1 MQFQSLSFEQFGS
14 GSFLKE
20 YLNGNPLLSEFYS
33 YFPLQDNTLG
43 SLANKKIT
51 SLEHTFRGDRSEIVA
66 ALKLFHTTLGI
77 EDNQKEVRDSL
88 LQNDSYCVVTGQQL
102 SWYGGPLYT
111 FLKLMSAILKAR
123 ELTKSTGKTIIPV
136 FWLADEDHDY
146 DEINV
151 SHWYEWNRL
160 LEHQEPLHHELL
172 HSVVSHTFVN
182 NAKDGVL
189 NGQNSERGK
198 PVSQI
203 IGDVEEFK
211 NQLLNLLKREY
222 LQHPIP
228 KTSSN
233 EDSESFFRV
242 DAHVKEAFECIASS
256 YNPNATHA
264 QNFAQWI
271 LKVFPNEGILI
282 AGSHDPALKAHL
294 KPVIQEAIER
304 HSELTGLLRKQ
315 SEKLVALGFSAQVS
329 VMDSQWFIINA
340 NGKRVKL
347 QLTENGTYVYQEGLA
362 QAQLTDAKL
371 RELISHAPER
381 LSPNALLRPLLQEF
395 LLPVCAY
402 VGGPAEIAYHAQ
414 LQELFNSFGRD
425 LPILIP
431 RLSATFRE
439 ATIKKS
445 MEELP
450 FAFEEYIIEYQELKK
465 RYMQLQQS
473 SKVVDEF
480 AAFSDQLT
488 KSYAL
493 KQEQFTHNNPT
504 LEASYEKAGVNL
516 ASALDYF
523 QQKLHKSVELEHAEQ
538 LRKLRIVQEYLFPK
552 GPMERVLHPA
562 YFMMRY
568 GVNFWHQLLSELEE
582 QDLSMKSHYLIDV

>member
-1 MQFQSLSFEQFGS
+1 MQFHPLSFDQFGS

-20 YLNGNPLLSEFYS
+20 YLKGSPSLSKFYG
-33 YFPLQDNTLG
+33 YFPLQDSNLYEL
-43 SLANKKIT
+43 SNKKIK
-51 SLEHTFRGDRSEIVA
+51 SLERTFSGNRFEIVA
-66 ALKLFHTTLGI
+66 ALKSFHTTLGI
-77 EDNQKEVRDSL
+77 EEHQRDVRDRL
-88 LQNDSYCVVTGQQL
+88 LQSDSFCVVTGQQL

-111 FLKLMSAILKAR
+111 FLKLMSAVLRAR
-123 ELTKSTGKTIIPV
+123 EIAKTTGKTIIPV

-151 SHWYEWNRL
+151 SNWYEWKHFSEL
-160 LEHQEPLHHELL
+160 QGTDYPELL
-172 HSVVSHTFVN
+172 HSFSSHSFD
-182 NAKDGVL
+182 AKYNEGDIHSGH
-189 NGQNSERGK
+189 SERAK

-203 IGDVEEFK
+203 VGDVDDFK
-211 NQLLNLLKREY
+211 TQFLNLLKREY
-222 LQHPIP
+222 LQHAL
-228 KTSSN
+228 SSPSLE

-242 DAHVKEAFECIASS
+242 NSHVQEAFDFIASS

-294 KPVIQEAIER
+294 QPVIQEALER
-304 HSELTGLLRKQ
+304 HSELTQQLRKQ
-315 SEKLVALGFSAQVS
+315 SAKLKAEGFHTQVS

-347 QLTENGTYVYQEGLA
+347 QLAEDGTHVYQEGLG
-362 QAQLTDAKL
+362 QVKLNDAEL
-371 RELISHAPER
+371 RELISQTPER

-439 ATIKKS
+439 APIRKS
-445 MEELP
+445 MGELP
-450 FAFEEYIIEYQELKK
+450 FAFEEYKIEYQELKK
-465 RYMQLQQS
+465 RYVQLQQNS
-473 SKVVDEF
+473 AIVDEF
-480 AAFSDQLT
+480 VAFSNQITDDFL
-488 KSYAL
+488 L
-493 KQEQFTHNNPT
+493 KKDYFSAIDST
-504 LEASYEKAGVNL
+504 LEASFEKAGVNL

-523 QQKLHKSVELEHAEQ
+523 QQKLHKSVELLHTEQ
-538 LRKLRIVQEYLFPK
+538 LRKLRLVQEYLFPN

-568 GVNFWHQLLSELEE
+568 GVGFWQQLLNELEE
-582 QDLSMKSHYLIDV
+582 QDLSLDNHYLIDI